1 MENLFE
7 LAESCLVAT
16 TIAEKGA
23 ITKKAGTLSQSG
35 QLDFNDDQIPP
46 DSIVKVRFPEQPV
59 LINPRELPRRTL
71 ATQDGRIALLH
82 AIAHIEF
89 TAILLAWDI
98 IYRFRSL
105 PIEFYKDWL
114 KVASEEFLHFSM
126 VRERLKDYELDY
138 GDLPAHD
145 GLWEVAVDSS
155 HDVLVRLAIVPR
167 CMEARGLDVT
177 PAMIDKLIQHGDI
190 PSAKVLTRILRDEV
204 GHVEIGSRWFKTL
217 CEKRKVDSED
227 TYFQMIDQYLRTKVR
242 GPFNL
247 ELRRAAG
254 FSEAELERL
263 QRL

>member
-7 LAESCLVAT
+7 LAESCLEAAT
-16 TIAEKGA
+16 IEEKGV
-23 ITKKAGTLSQSG
+23 ITRKAAALAQSG
-35 QLDFNDDQIPP
+35 YLDISDNRIPP
-46 DSIVKVRFPEQPV
+46 ASIAKVKFPKRPV
-59 LINPRELPRRTL
+59 LMNPRELPRRNL
-71 ATQDGRIALLH
+71 ATKEGRVALLH

-105 PIEFYKDWL
+105 PPEFYTDWL
-114 KVASEEFLHFSM
+114 KVANEECLHFSI
-126 VRERLKDYELDY
+126 VRERLKDYGLDY

-145 GLWEVAVDSS
+145 GLWEVAVDSA

-177 PAMIDKLIQHGDI
+177 PAMIEKLIQVGDL
-190 PSAKVLTRILRDEV
+190 PSAKVLTRILEDEV
-204 GHVEIGSRWFKTL
+204 GHVEIGSRWFNAL
-217 CEKRKVDSED
+217 CENRKVDPED
-227 TYFQMIDQYLRTKVR
+227 TFFQMIDQYLRTNVR

-263 QRL
+263 QQL